1 MSDAIDKDEIRIHTN
16 RLSDETSPYLLQHAH
31 NPVDWYPWGAE
42 ALATAQQ
49 EDRPILLSI
58 GYAACHWC
66 HQMEKESF
74 ENEATAALMNELFVS
89 IKVDREERPDLDTI
103 YMEAVQALTGHGGW
117 PMTVFLTPEG
127 VPFYGG
133 TYFPPTARQ
142 GLPAFA
148 DVLHSVADAYQNRRE
163 DVAHNAVQLRERL
176 RVGFQ
181 FGGAAA
187 GEGALTPAILDEAT
201 SRLAGTFDRTHGGFG
216 SAPKFPQGMTLDFL
230 LRQYSR
236 TKDGGALAM
245 AELTLE
251 KMARG
256 GMYDQLGGGFHRYSV
271 DERWLVPHFEK
282 MLYDNAILVPVYLHA
297 YQLTNKDLYRRIAV
311 ETLDWA
317 AREMTDGN
325 GGFFSTLD
333 ADTEGEEG
341 KYYVWTYAELVTL
354 LGEEDARLV
363 AEYFGASERGN
374 FEGANIL
381 HLPRTID
388 VVAHR
393 TGADIERIGEALDR
407 ARTILK
413 EARDERT
420 YPGRDE
426 KILTSWNGLMIRAFA
441 EGAAILE
448 RDDYRYRAE
457 LAADFALKNLR
468 RDGRLLRT
476 YKEGQ
481 ARLNGYLED
490 YAFLADGL
498 LALYTTTF
506 TPHWLEEARIIT
518 EGMLELFWDDTAGGF
533 YDTGHD
539 HEKLV
544 ARPRSLTDNAVPS
557 GNSVAAEVLLRLAA
571 IYDKPSWSDKALAIL
586 AGVRELLR
594 QYPTAAGRYL
604 SALDFALATPQEV
617 AIVGEPLGRDTQAL
631 IATVRS
637 RFRPNIVIAL
647 RQPGAREQA
656 QPALLRSRNL
666 IDGQATAYVCERYAC
681 QQPVIAPRDLAAQLG
696 D

>member
-1 MSDAIDKDEIRIHTN
+1 VSN
-16 RLSDETSPYLLQHAH
+16 RLANETSPYLLQHKD
-31 NPVDWYPWGAE
+31 NPVEWYPWGEE
-42 ALATAQQ
+42 ALTLARE

-66 HQMEKESF
+66 HVMESESF
-74 ENEATAALMNELFVS
+74 EDEATAAIMNELFVS

-133 TYFPPTARQ
+133 TYFPPTARH

-148 DVLHSVADAYQNRRE
+148 DVLHGVADAYQNRRQ

-176 RVGFQ
+176 RAGFQ

-187 GEGALTPAILDEAT
+187 GEGELSEKVLDEAT
-201 SRLAGTFDRTHGGFG
+201 GQLAGQFDRTHGGFG
-216 SAPKFPQGMTLDFL
+216 SAPKFPQPMTLDFL
-230 LRQYSR
+230 LRQYAR
-236 TKDGGALAM
+236 TGSAGALSM

-271 DERWLVPHFEK
+271 DDRWLVPHFEK
-282 MLYDNAILVPVYLHA
+282 MLYDNALLVPVYLHA
-297 YQLTNKDLYRRIAV
+297 YQLSGKDLYRRIAV

-317 AREMTDGN
+317 AREMTDGQ

-333 ADTEGEEG
+333 ADSDGAEG
-341 KYYVWTYAELVTL
+341 KYYVWTQAELIQR
-354 LGEEDARLV
+354 LGAEDARLV
-363 AEYFGASERGN
+363 LEYFGGSERGN

-388 VVAHR
+388 VVAQR
-393 TGADIERIGEALDR
+393 TGSDIERIGTALDR
-407 ARTILK
+407 AREILTA
-413 EARDERT
+413 AREERV

-426 KILTSWNGLMIRAFA
+426 KILTAWNGLMIRAFA
-441 EGAAILE
+441 EAAAILK

-457 LAADFALKNLR
+457 LAADFVLNNVR
-468 RDGRLLRT
+468 SGDRLLRT
-476 YKEGQ
+476 YKDEQ

-498 LALYTTTF
+498 LALYATTF
-506 TPHWLEEARIIT
+506 EPRWLEEAHAIA
-518 EGMLELFWDDTAGGF
+518 EGMLDLFWDEEGGAF

-539 HEKLV
+539 HEQLV

-571 IYDKPSWSDKALAIL
+571 IYDKPSWYDKAIRIL
-586 AGVRELLR
+586 SGVRRLLR

-604 SALDFALATPQEV
+604 CALDFALATPQEV
-617 AIVGEPLGRDTQAL
+617 AIVGDVLARDTQAL
-631 IATVRS
+631 IAVVRS
-637 RFRPNIVIAL
+637 RFRPNTVLAL
-647 RQPGAREQA
+647 RQPGARENA

-666 IDGQATAYVCERYAC
+666 IEGRATAYVCERYAC
-681 QQPVIAPRDLAAQLG
+681 QQPVTDRRDLAQQLG